1 MLNAKTIV
9 RALTF
14 VAFNAIVS
22 LGLLEGLLL
31 LLLHAPGFTGATP
44 RPVRRLVQQ
53 VYRHFNRMLIQ
64 FDPACSHY
72 DPQLTYTMRA
82 GECTFSNLEFSTRVY
97 ANPLGVRDSD
107 DALVA
112 PEVIVLGDSH
122 VMGWGVE
129 QDDTLVRAFART
141 TGLKTLDAGVSSYGT
156 VREMR
161 MLDRL
166 DTTRLKYLIV
176 KYADNDL
183 PENRSF
189 REHAGSLP
197 ISREEQYQTSVR
209 YYAGQRSYYPG
220 KYVYRLFMKVL
231 RLEAPEPDQLAM
243 GVASPSEEAELFL
256 NVLAHGSQRIALD
269 NVQVI
274 VFEINEQISP
284 ARPFISALDQ
294 ERRRPEYPAWIQRLI
309 AVDVAPKLET
319 EDFFVLDD
327 HMRPSGHRKVGE
339 ALAAVVTR

>member
-112 PEVIVLGDSH
+112 PEVIVIGDSH
-122 VMGWGVE
+122 AMGWGVE
-129 QDDTLVRAFART
+129 HDQTLVRAFARR

-166 DTTRLKYLIV
+166 DTTHLKYLIV
-176 KYADNDL
+176 QYADNDL

-189 REHAGSLP
+189 REHDGDIP
-197 ISREEQYQTSVR
+197 ITSEEQYQKIVD
-209 YYAGQRSYYPG
+209 YYAAQRSYYPG
-220 KYVYRLFMKVL
+220 KYVYRLFMKIL
-231 RLEAPEPDQLAM
+231 RLEPPEPDQLNM
-243 GVASPSEEAELFL
+243 GVASPEEEADLFL
-256 NVLAHGSQRIALD
+256 NVLAHGSKTTGLD

-274 VFEINEQISP
+274 VFEINEQIRPS
-284 ARPFISALDQ
+284 RPFIAALDR
-294 ERRRPEYPAWIQRLI
+294 ERRRPEYTDWIQRLI
-309 AVDVAPKLET
+309 AVDVAPKLT
-319 EDFFVLDD
+319 ADDFYVLDD
-327 HMRPSGHRKVGE
+327 HMRPSGHQKV
-339 ALAAVVTR
+339 